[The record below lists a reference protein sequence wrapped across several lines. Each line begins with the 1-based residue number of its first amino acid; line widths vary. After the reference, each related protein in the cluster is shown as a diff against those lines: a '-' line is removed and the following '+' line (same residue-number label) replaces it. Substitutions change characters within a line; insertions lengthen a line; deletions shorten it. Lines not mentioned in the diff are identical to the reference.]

1 MNIENL
7 QHGIHPAVGNLFQEQ
22 HKFFQRQKTESS
34 QTFSRRVF
42 SRNAGQEPPGR
53 AAEAKPWHRS
63 PQQTPGFQ
71 EYLNPSS
78 SSGPDPAEKSQSG
91 FNNFPNSA
99 LTTPSY
105 QYLPVFPNFFP
116 AEVLNLEDPSNENTK
131 HQHESPTGIQH
142 SASVIPGQNFS
153 SNNSSSG
160 QALPELGNFSSDFNA
175 IFQERVKDQAP
186 LQDFKNH
193 IHEDNRYQK
202 SLW

>member
-34 QTFSRRVF
+34 QTFSTRVF

-78 SSGPDPAEKSQSG
+78 SSGPYPAEKSQSG